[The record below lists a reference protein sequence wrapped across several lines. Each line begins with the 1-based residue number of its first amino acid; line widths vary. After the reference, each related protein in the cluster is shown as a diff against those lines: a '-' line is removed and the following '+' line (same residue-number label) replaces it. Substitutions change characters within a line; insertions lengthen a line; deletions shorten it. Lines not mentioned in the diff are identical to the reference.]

1 MTVIFYLIVRLQLTE
16 KASPII
22 VAALGHDR
30 FFKEGQHFM
39 KLGIIGLPNSGK
51 TTVFNALTGSHLET
65 SAVSSGKLEV
75 HTAVV
80 NVPDARVDK
89 LSNMYTPKK
98 TTYATVVYN
107 DVAGVDKGIGNEGM
121 SGQLRNALS
130 NLDGL
135 IHVIRVFEDN
145 TVPHPYETID
155 PARDLEIVD
164 SEFLLSDLITVER
177 RLERLNE
184 DLKKGK
190 TGDKRLITE
199 EIELL
204 TRLKAHLETE
214 KPLRDLDL
222 TEHEMKPLRGYGL
235 LSLKPVV
242 IVLNFG
248 DKARNP
254 AELITYPHKNSVLLG
269 LQGKIEAEIAQLP
282 AEDRAMFMEEYG
294 ISESGAARVIQASYE
309 LMHIMTFF
317 TVGPD
322 EVRAWSVDRGATA
335 PEAAGVIHS
344 DLQRGFIRAEVFT
357 YDDLVTL
364 GGTHE
369 IKAKGKFR
377 LEGKEYI
384 VQDGDILNI
393 RFNV

>member
-1 MTVIFYLIVRLQLTE
+1 
-16 KASPII
+16 
-22 VAALGHDR
+22 
-30 FFKEGQHFM
+30 M

-51 TTVFNALTGSHLET
+51 TTVFNALTGSNLET
-65 SAVSSGKLEV
+65 SAVSSGKMEV

-80 NVPDARVDK
+80 NVPDTRIDK
-89 LSNMYTPKK
+89 LSGMFTPKK

-107 DVAGVDKGIGNEGM
+107 DVAGIDKGIGDGAM

-145 TVPHPYETID
+145 TVPHPYETVD
-155 PARDLEIVD
+155 AARDLEIVD

-190 TGDKRLITE
+190 VGDKRVITE

-204 TRLKAHLETE
+204 TRLKDHLETE

-222 TEHEMKPLRGYGL
+222 TEQEIKPLRGYGL

-248 DKARNP
+248 EKWQEP
-254 AELITYPHKNSVLLG
+254 SELITYSHENSIVLG

-282 AEDRAMFMEEYG
+282 AEDRPMFMEEYG
-294 ISESGAARVIQASYE
+294 ITESGAARVIQASYD
-309 LMHIMTFF
+309 LMKIMTFF

-322 EVRAWSVDRGATA
+322 EVRAWSVDVGATA
-335 PEAAGVIHS
+335 PEAAGSIHS

-357 YDDLVTL
+357 YDDLISL
-364 GGTHE
+364 GGVNE

-377 LEGKEYI
+377 LEGKEYT